1 MFFVLCSSLLAVGA
15 EEIGDK
21 AEVSSDVTLFR
32 GLLHLPR
39 EFSPK
44 LPGFDVL
51 ETFDFHNG
59 LVRFLYSA
67 SLPLA
72 GLMNRPLTNEELHRI
87 PLQTGCP

>member
-1 MFFVLCSSLLAVGA
+1 MNLIL
-15 EEIGDK
+15 K
-21 AEVSSDVTLFR
+21 AEVSSEVTLFR

-51 ETFDFHNG
+51 ETFGFHNV

-72 GLMNRPLTNEELHRI
+72 GLMNRPLTNEERRTFVFEKKRGSTAHSKDFLSV
-87 PLQTGCP
+87 P